1 MKINHK
7 AIAASSL
14 FVATILFLRS
24 LTACPFCLSP
34 PQTFVEQMSRADIV
48 VIAELLR
55 FRVLEDSSRPEST
68 LRIREVLRG
77 KTLSKTNPSLAVGQV
92 VIVDKEAA
100 GNTGD
105 LFLMYGDLPVRFGDS
120 GAMQLA
126 SDSSNAPSQS
136 TYASVTPATFSTTSE
151 SSVPSTAVSQSSAD
165 AARAK
170 FAEMPLP
177 GTHDISK
184 SSMAIP
190 ELISWNDVS
199 QVSETTINYL
209 RRLPEKSV
217 DHADRLRFYLNY
229 LEYSEPIVAIDAWAE
244 FGNSTYEQ
252 VKEVRKEMPREKLR
266 AWIAE
271 PTTSPERLGLYGMM
285 LGLCGEASD
294 ADFLLS
300 LILDSPLPVMGEA
313 ILSEQLS
320 GIPGSAF
327 LQAIDCTD
335 LASPQMR
342 IGSEGLLG
350 GYLLLA
356 GEQGLDVLDQQFAN
370 SIEIAHIYCLA
381 LQFIWQYEPD
391 LIARQRLRLSMRSL
405 LRSEQIQPIAIT
417 NLCRWEDWTI
427 LPHLQSS
434 FDSIEDEESQ
444 RAVIEFSKVYL
455 RAIAN
460 KKVDESQNGL
470 CEAFLANA
478 RMTHPQLF
486 SSRFGDFG
494 PPKP

>member
-7 AIAASSL
+7 TIAASSL
-14 FVATILFLRS
+14 FVATLLLLSS

-77 KTLSKTNPSLAVGQV
+77 KTLAKTNPSLAVGQV
-92 VIVDKEAA
+92 VVVDKEAA

-105 LFLMYGDLPVRFGDS
+105 LFLMYGDLPVRSGDS
-120 GAMQLA
+120 GAGQLA
-126 SDSSNAPSQS
+126 SDSSGTSQS

-151 SSVPSTAVSQSSAD
+151 SSVPSTTVSQSNAD
-165 AARAK
+165 ASRAK

-177 GTHDISK
+177 ETQDISK
-184 SSMAIP
+184 SSMAIA

-199 QVSETTINYL
+199 LVSETTVDYL

-217 DHADRLRFYLNY
+217 DHADRLRFYLNC
-229 LEYSEPIVAIDAWAE
+229 LEHSEPMVAIDAWAE
-244 FGNSTYEQ
+244 FGNSKYEE
-252 VKEVRKEMPREKLR
+252 VKAVRKDMPREKLR
-266 AWIAE
+266 GWIAE

-294 ADFLLS
+294 TDFLLS
-300 LILDSPLPVMGEA
+300 QIFDSPLPVMGEA
-313 ILSEQLS
+313 ILSEQLT

-327 LQAIDCTD
+327 LQTIDYTD

-356 GEQGLDVLDQQFAN
+356 NEHGLDVLDQKFE
-370 SIEIAHIYCLA
+370 SSEVIAHAYCLA
-381 LQFIWQYEPD
+381 LQFIWEYEPD
-391 LIARQRLRLSMRSL
+391 LIARQRLRLSMRKL
-405 LRSEQIQPIAIT
+405 LRSEQIQSIAIT
-417 NLCRWEDWTI
+417 NLCRWEDWTV
-427 LPHLQSS
+427 LSQLQSS
-434 FDSIEDEESQ
+434 FDSLQDESSQ
-444 RAVIEFSKVYL
+444 RAVIEFSNVYL
-455 RAIAN
+455 RAVAK
-460 KKVDESQNGL
+460 KKVDESQKAS
-470 CEAFLANA
+470 CEAFLVSA
-478 RMTHPQLF
+478 RTTHPQLF

-494 PPKP
+494 APRP